1 MEKLWYQ
8 KPADEWE
15 EALPLGNG
23 RLGAMVFG
31 QIQKEQIQVNEESI
45 WYGKRRERINPD
57 AKENLPKIREYI
69 RNGQIQKAQKLMS
82 LAMTGCPYGERMY
95 QTLGEISIEMD
106 LPEEKIE
113 KDADSAI
120 NTTYYR
126 ELDLSKAVCHVQYDC
141 EKSEGKTI
149 KIESTYFISH
159 PDDCMIVHMKAS
171 NGQLSFVA
179 KLDRDKYFDSIG
191 KCDDYTIFLSGNL
204 GKEAPE
210 FAMCLRAKVV
220 GGSVKTIGQSLL
232 VEKADEVILYFG
244 ADSTFHYS
252 EAEVKE
258 WADPQQKLVEKL
270 IAHLDLVM
278 EKDYE
283 KVLLAHI
290 QDYQSLY
297 NRVSLQLKEENSIEA
312 LATDERLLR
321 VKDGCEDI
329 GLSKLLFD
337 YGRYL
342 LISCSRPGTLPAN
355 LQGIWNKELCPAWDS
370 KYTINI
376 NTEMNYWPAEICA
389 LAECHQPLFDHLERM
404 RIHGRKVARE
414 MYGCRGFVAHH
425 NTDIYADCAPQDNC
439 MSSTFWVMGAAWL
452 STHLWTHYAYTKD
465 QDFLLKAYPIMAEA
479 ALFFLDYMEEKNGY
493 LVTNPSSSPENTYI
507 MPNGESGCVCIGSAM
522 DMEILRDL
530 FTECCEAAKILKE
543 NINTCVISSVTN
555 VSLLQ
560 GQIEEALKKLPP
572 IRIDS
577 TGRIMEWMEEYEE
590 KELGHRHMSHL
601 YALYPSDQI
610 SVDQTPELAEAAKK
624 TLKTRLSHGGGHT
637 GWSRAWIINFY
648 AKLRDAESAA
658 ENIRLMLTNST
669 YPNLF
674 DRHPPFQI
682 DGNFGVTAAIAQMLV
697 QSGENEIILL
707 PSLPRQWADGSVKG
721 LRVVGNA
728 SVDLAWKDGKLVEF
742 AIYADSEYNGTL
754 VYGKKKSLIYI
765 EKGKSIRVNGQLEQK
780 K

>member
-204 GKEAPE
+204 GKDAPE

-543 NINTCVISSVTN
+543 NINTCVIPSVTN

-669 YPNLF
+669 YPNMF

-765 EKGKSIRVNGQLEQK
+765 EKGKSIQVNGQLEQK

>member
-452 STHLWTHYAYTKD
+452 CTHLWTHYAYTKD

-530 FTECCEAAKILKE
+530 FTECCEADKILKE
-543 NINTCVISSVTN
+543 KINTCVIPSVTN

-560 GQIEEALKKLPP
+560 GQIEEALKKIPP

-658 ENIRLMLTNST
+658 ENIRLMLTNSM

-765 EKGKSIRVNGQLEQK
+765 EKGKSIQVNGQLEQK

>member
-543 NINTCVISSVTN
+543 KINTCVIPSVTN

-560 GQIEEALKKLPP
+560 GQIEEALKKIPP

-707 PSLPRQWADGSVKG
+707 PSLPRQWTDGSVKG

-754 VYGKKKSLIYI
+754 VYGEKKCLIYI

>member
-69 RNGQIQKAQKLMS
+69 RNGQIQKVQKLMS

-543 NINTCVISSVTN
+543 NINTCVIPSVTN

-765 EKGKSIRVNGQLEQK
+765 EKGKSIQVNGQLEQK

>member
-355 LQGIWNKELCPAWDS
+355 LQGIWNKEFLPPWDS

-376 NTEMNYWPAEICA
+376 NTEMNYWPAESCA
-389 LAECHQPLFDHLERM
+389 LSECHEPLFDHLERM

-414 MYGCRGFVAHH
+414 MYGCRGFMAHH
-425 NTDIYADCAPQDNC
+425 NTDIYADCAPQDNWGP
-439 MSSTFWVMGAAWL
+439 STYWVMGAAWL
-452 STHLWTHYAYTKD
+452 STHLWTHYEYTKD
-465 QDFLLKAYPIMAEA
+465 HEFLRKAYPILAEA
-479 ALFFLDYMEEKNGY
+479 ALFFLDYMEEKDGY
-493 LVTNPSSSPENTYI
+493 LVTNPSSSPENVYI
-507 MPNGESGCVCIGSAM
+507 MPNGQRGSVCIGSVM
-522 DMEILRDL
+522 DMEIIRDL
-530 FTECCEAAKILKE
+530 FTDCVKAAKVLGDEIANCK
-543 NINTCVISSVTN
+543 IPDVSDVIA
-555 VSLLQ
+555 LQ
-560 GQIEEALKKLPP
+560 KQIAQALDKLPP

-590 KELGHRHMSHL
+590 KEPGHRHMSHL

-610 SVDQTPELAEAAKK
+610 SVDHTPELADAARK
-624 TLKTRLSHGGGHT
+624 TLSCRQAHGGGHT

-648 AKLRDAESAA
+648 AKLRDAECAWK
-658 ENIRLMLTNST
+658 NICLMLTNST

-697 QSGENEIILL
+697 QSREGEIILL
-707 PSLPRQWADGSVKG
+707 PSLPRQWTDGSVKG

-754 VYGKKKSLIYI
+754 VYGEKKCLIYI

>member
-179 KLDRDKYFDSIG
+179 KLDRDKYFDSVG
-191 KCDDYTIFLSGNL
+191 KCDDHTIFLSGNL
-204 GKEAPE
+204 GKDAPE

-244 ADSTFHYS
+244 ADSSFHYS
-252 EAEVKE
+252 EEEVKE

-283 KVLLAHI
+283 KVLMAHI

-297 NRVSLQLKEENSIEA
+297 NRVSFQLKEEKSIEA

-321 VKDGCEDI
+321 VKDGGEDI

-355 LQGIWNKELCPAWDS
+355 LQGIWNKEFRPAWDS

-376 NTEMNYWPAEICA
+376 NTEMNYWPAESCA
-389 LAECHQPLFDHLERM
+389 LSECHQPLFDHLERM
-404 RIHGRKVARE
+404 RNHGRKVARE

-452 STHLWTHYAYTKD
+452 CTHLWTHYAYTKD
-465 QDFLLKAYPIMAEA
+465 QDFLLKSYPIMAEA

-543 NINTCVISSVTN
+543 KINTCVIPSVTN

-560 GQIEEALKKLPP
+560 GQIEEALKKIPP

-658 ENIRLMLTNST
+658 ENIRLMLTNSM
-669 YPNLF
+669 YPNMF

-707 PSLPRQWADGSVKG
+707 PSLPRQWTDGSVKG

-754 VYGKKKSLIYI
+754 VYGEKKCLIYI

>member
-113 KDADSAI
+113 KDADSVI

-452 STHLWTHYAYTKD
+452 CTHLWTHYAYTKD

-543 NINTCVISSVTN
+543 KINTCVIPSVTN

-560 GQIEEALKKLPP
+560 GQIEEALKKIPP

-754 VYGKKKSLIYI
+754 VYGEKKCLIYI
-765 EKGKSIRVNGQLEQK
+765 EKGKSIQVNGQLEQK

>member
-543 NINTCVISSVTN
+543 KINTCVIPSVTN

-658 ENIRLMLTNST
+658 ENIRLMLTNSM
-669 YPNLF
+669 YPNMF

-707 PSLPRQWADGSVKG
+707 PSLPRQWTDGSVKG

-754 VYGKKKSLIYI
+754 VYGEKKCLIYI

>member
-45 WYGKRRERINPD
+45 WYGKRRKRINPD

-543 NINTCVISSVTN
+543 NINTCVIPSVTN

-765 EKGKSIRVNGQLEQK
+765 EKGKSIQVNGQLEQK

>member
-82 LAMTGCPYGERMY
+82 LAMTGCPYGERTY
-95 QTLGEISIEMD
+95 QPLGEISIEMD

-543 NINTCVISSVTN
+543 KINTCVIPSVTN

-560 GQIEEALKKLPP
+560 GQIEEALKKIPP

-754 VYGKKKSLIYI
+754 VYGKKKNLIYI
-765 EKGKSIRVNGQLEQK
+765 EKGKSIQVNGQLEQK

>member
-258 WADPQQKLVEKL
+258 WANPQQKLVEKL

-543 NINTCVISSVTN
+543 KINTCVIPSVTN

-560 GQIEEALKKLPP
+560 GQIEEALKKIPP

-707 PSLPRQWADGSVKG
+707 PSLPRQWTDGSVKG

-754 VYGKKKSLIYI
+754 VYGKKKNLIYI
-765 EKGKSIRVNGQLEQK
+765 EKGKSIQVNGQLEQK

>member
-95 QTLGEISIEMD
+95 QMLGEISIEMD

-404 RIHGRKVARE
+404 RIHGRKMARE

-543 NINTCVISSVTN
+543 NINTCVIPSVTN

-765 EKGKSIRVNGQLEQK
+765 EKGKSIQVNGQLEQK

>member
-290 QDYQSLY
+290 QDYQFLY
-297 NRVSLQLKEENSIEA
+297 NRVSFQLKEEKSIEA

-355 LQGIWNKELCPAWDS
+355 LQGIWNKELQPAWDS

-376 NTEMNYWPAEICA
+376 NTEMNYWPAESCA
-389 LAECHQPLFDHLERM
+389 LSECHQPLFDHLERM

-543 NINTCVISSVTN
+543 KINTCVIPSVTN

-590 KELGHRHMSHL
+590 KDLGHRHMSHL

-669 YPNLF
+669 YPNMF

-707 PSLPRQWADGSVKG
+707 PSLPRQWTDGSVKG

-754 VYGKKKSLIYI
+754 VYGEKKCLIYI
-765 EKGKSIRVNGQLEQK
+765 EKGKSIRVNGKLEQK

>member
-141 EKSEGKTI
+141 EKYEGKTI

-452 STHLWTHYAYTKD
+452 CTHLWTHYAYTKD

-530 FTECCEAAKILKE
+530 FTECCEADKILKE
-543 NINTCVISSVTN
+543 KINTCVIPSVTN

-560 GQIEEALKKLPP
+560 GQIEEALKKIPP

-765 EKGKSIRVNGQLEQK
+765 EKGKSIQVNGQLEQK

>member
-23 RLGAMVFG
+23 LLGAMVFG

-493 LVTNPSSSPENTYI
+493 LVTNQSSSPENTYI

-543 NINTCVISSVTN
+543 NINTCVIPSVTN

-669 YPNLF
+669 YTNLF

-765 EKGKSIRVNGQLEQK
+765 EKGKSIQVNGQLEQK

>member
-179 KLDRDKYFDSIG
+179 KLDRDKYFDSVG
-191 KCDDYTIFLSGNL
+191 KCDDHTIFLSGNL
-204 GKEAPE
+204 GKDAPE

-244 ADSTFHYS
+244 ADSSFHYS
-252 EAEVKE
+252 EEEVKE

-283 KVLLAHI
+283 KVLMAHI

-297 NRVSLQLKEENSIEA
+297 NRVSFQLKEEKSIEA

-321 VKDGCEDI
+321 VKDGGEDI

-355 LQGIWNKELCPAWDS
+355 LQGIWNKEFRPAWDS

-376 NTEMNYWPAEICA
+376 NTEMNYWPAESCA
-389 LAECHQPLFDHLERM
+389 LSECHQPLFDHLERM
-404 RIHGRKVARE
+404 RNHGRKVARE

-452 STHLWTHYAYTKD
+452 CTHLWTHYAYTKD
-465 QDFLLKAYPIMAEA
+465 QDFLLKSYPIMAEA

-543 NINTCVISSVTN
+543 KINTCVIPSVTN

-560 GQIEEALKKLPP
+560 GQIEEALKKIPP

>member
-493 LVTNPSSSPENTYI
+493 LVTNPSLSPENTYI

-543 NINTCVISSVTN
+543 NINTCVIPSVTN

>member
-95 QTLGEISIEMD
+95 QPLGEISIEMD

-452 STHLWTHYAYTKD
+452 CTHLWTHYAYTKD

-530 FTECCEAAKILKE
+530 FTECCEADKILKE
-543 NINTCVISSVTN
+543 KINTCVIPSVTN

-560 GQIEEALKKLPP
+560 GQIEEALKKIPP

-754 VYGKKKSLIYI
+754 VYGKKKNLIYI
-765 EKGKSIRVNGQLEQK
+765 EKGKSIQVNGQLEQK

>member
-191 KCDDYTIFLSGNL
+191 KCDDYTIFLSGNI

-389 LAECHQPLFDHLERM
+389 LSECHQPLFDHLERM

-452 STHLWTHYAYTKD
+452 CTHLWTHYAYTKD

-530 FTECCEAAKILKE
+530 FTECCEADKILKE
-543 NINTCVISSVTN
+543 KINTCVIPSVTN

-560 GQIEEALKKLPP
+560 GQIEEALKKIPP

-754 VYGKKKSLIYI
+754 VYGKKKNLIYI
-765 EKGKSIRVNGQLEQK
+765 EKGKSIQVNGQLEQK

>member
-376 NTEMNYWPAEICA
+376 NTEMNYWPAEVCA

-507 MPNGESGCVCIGSAM
+507 MPNGESGCVCVGSAM

-543 NINTCVISSVTN
+543 NINTCVIPSVTN

-560 GQIEEALKKLPP
+560 GQIEEALKRLPP

-765 EKGKSIRVNGQLEQK
+765 EKGKSIQVNGQLEQK

>member
-171 NGQLSFVA
+171 GGQLSFVA

-204 GKEAPE
+204 GKDAPE

-244 ADSTFHYS
+244 ADSSFHYS
-252 EAEVKE
+252 EEEVKE

-543 NINTCVISSVTN
+543 NINTCVIPSVTN

-765 EKGKSIRVNGQLEQK
+765 EKGKSIQVNGQLEQK

>member
-95 QTLGEISIEMD
+95 QPLGEISIEMD

-530 FTECCEAAKILKE
+530 FTECCEADKILKE
-543 NINTCVISSVTN
+543 KINTCVIPSVTN

-560 GQIEEALKKLPP
+560 GQIEEALKKIPP

-765 EKGKSIRVNGQLEQK
+765 EKGKSIQVNGQLEQK

>member
-452 STHLWTHYAYTKD
+452 CTHLWTHYAYTKD

-530 FTECCEAAKILKE
+530 FTECCEADKILKE
-543 NINTCVISSVTN
+543 KINTCVIPSVTN

-560 GQIEEALKKLPP
+560 GQIEEALKKIPP

-728 SVDLAWKDGKLVEF
+728 SV
-742 AIYADSEYNGTL
+742 
-754 VYGKKKSLIYI
+754 
-765 EKGKSIRVNGQLEQK
+765 EKGKSIQVNGQLEQK

>member
-543 NINTCVISSVTN
+543 NINTCVIPSVTN

-658 ENIRLMLTNST
+658 ENIRLMLTNSR

-765 EKGKSIRVNGQLEQK
+765 EKGKSIQVNGQLEQK

>member
-113 KDADSAI
+113 KDADSDA
-120 NTTYYR
+120 NTNYYR
-126 ELDLSKAVCHVQYDC
+126 ELDLSKAVCYVQHTC
-141 EKSEGKTI
+141 EKFKCKTM
-149 KIESTYFISH
+149 KIERTYFISH

-171 NGQLSFVA
+171 GGQLSFVA
-179 KLDRDKYFDSIG
+179 KLDRDKYFDSVG
-191 KCDDYTIFLSGNL
+191 KCDDHTIFLSGNL
-204 GKEAPE
+204 GKDAPE

-220 GGSVKTIGQSLL
+220 GGSVKTIGQRLL

-258 WADPQQKLVEKL
+258 WTDPQQKLVEKL

-389 LAECHQPLFDHLERM
+389 LSECHQPLFDHLERM

-452 STHLWTHYAYTKD
+452 CTHLWTHYAYTKD

-543 NINTCVISSVTN
+543 KINTCVIPSVTN
-555 VSLLQ
+555 VSLLK
-560 GQIEEALKKLPP
+560 GQIEEALKKIPP

-765 EKGKSIRVNGQLEQK
+765 EKGKSIQVNGQLEQK

>member
-297 NRVSLQLKEENSIEA
+297 NRVSLQLKEETSIEA

-543 NINTCVISSVTN
+543 NINTCVIPSVTN

-560 GQIEEALKKLPP
+560 GQIEEALKRLPP

>member
-220 GGSVKTIGQSLL
+220 GGSVKTIGKSLL

-543 NINTCVISSVTN
+543 NINTCVIPSVTN

-765 EKGKSIRVNGQLEQK
+765 EKGKSIQVNGQLEQK

>member
-493 LVTNPSSSPENTYI
+493 LVTNPSSSPENTSI
-507 MPNGESGCVCIGSAM
+507 MPNGERGCVCIGSAM

-543 NINTCVISSVTN
+543 NINTCVIPSVTN

>member
-452 STHLWTHYAYTKD
+452 CTHLWTHYAYTKD

-530 FTECCEAAKILKE
+530 FTECCEADKILKE
-543 NINTCVISSVTN
+543 KINTCVIPSVTN

-560 GQIEEALKKLPP
+560 GQIEEALKKIPP

-682 DGNFGVTAAIAQMLV
+682 DGNFGVTAAIAQMHV

-765 EKGKSIRVNGQLEQK
+765 EKGKSIQVNGQLEQK

>member
-283 KVLLAHI
+283 KVLMAHI

-376 NTEMNYWPAEICA
+376 NTEMNYWPAEVCA

-543 NINTCVISSVTN
+543 NINTCVIPSMTN
-555 VSLLQ
+555 VSVLQ

-765 EKGKSIRVNGQLEQK
+765 EKGKSIQVNGQLEQK

>member
-204 GKEAPE
+204 GKDAPE

-543 NINTCVISSVTN
+543 NINTCVIPSVTN

-624 TLKTRLSHGGGHT
+624 TLKMRLSHGGGHT

-765 EKGKSIRVNGQLEQK
+765 EKGKSIQVNGQLEQK

>member
-191 KCDDYTIFLSGNL
+191 KCDDHTIFLSGNL

-220 GGSVKTIGQSLL
+220 GGSVRTIGQSLL
-232 VEKADEVILYFG
+232 VEKADEVLLYFG
-244 ADSTFHYS
+244 ADSTFHYQES
-252 EAEVKE
+252 EVQN
-258 WADPQQKLVEKL
+258 WGDPQQKLVEKL

-283 KVLLAHI
+283 KVLMAHI
-290 QDYQSLY
+290 QDYQFLY
-297 NRVSLQLKEENSIEA
+297 NRVSFQLKEEKSIEA

-355 LQGIWNKELCPAWDS
+355 LQGIWNKELQPAWDS

-376 NTEMNYWPAEICA
+376 NTEMNYWPAESCA
-389 LAECHQPLFDHLERM
+389 LSECHQPLFDHLERM

-543 NINTCVISSVTN
+543 KINTCVIPSVTN

-590 KELGHRHMSHL
+590 KDLGHRHMSHL

-669 YPNLF
+669 YPNMF

-707 PSLPRQWADGSVKG
+707 PSLPRQWTDGSVKG

-754 VYGKKKSLIYI
+754 VYGEKKCLIYI
-765 EKGKSIRVNGQLEQK
+765 EKGKSIRVNGKLEQK

>member
-15 EALPLGNG
+15 KALPLGNG

-69 RNGQIQKAQKLMS
+69 RNGQIQNAQKLMS

-106 LPEEKIE
+106 LPEEK
-113 KDADSAI
+113 DADSAI

-126 ELDLSKAVCHVQYDC
+126 ELDLSKAVCHVRYDC
-141 EKSEGKTI
+141 EKSEGKTM

-159 PDDCMIVHMKAS
+159 PDDCMIIHMKAS

-191 KCDDYTIFLSGNL
+191 KCDDHTIFLSGNL

-220 GGSVKTIGQSLL
+220 GGSVRTIGQSLL
-232 VEKADEVILYFG
+232 VEKADEVLLYFG
-244 ADSTFHYS
+244 ADSTFHYQES
-252 EAEVKE
+252 EVQN
-258 WADPQQKLVEKL
+258 WGDPQQKLVEKL

-283 KVLLAHI
+283 KVLMAHI
-290 QDYQSLY
+290 QDYQFLY
-297 NRVSLQLKEENSIEA
+297 NRVSFQLKEEKSIEA

-355 LQGIWNKELCPAWDS
+355 LQGIWNKELQPAWDS

-376 NTEMNYWPAEICA
+376 NTEMNYWPAESCA
-389 LAECHQPLFDHLERM
+389 LSECHQPLFDHLERM

-425 NTDIYADCAPQDNC
+425 
-439 MSSTFWVMGAAWL
+439 
-452 STHLWTHYAYTKD
+452 
-465 QDFLLKAYPIMAEA
+465 IMAEA

-543 NINTCVISSVTN
+543 KINTCVIPSVTN

-590 KELGHRHMSHL
+590 KDLGHRHMSHL

-669 YPNLF
+669 YPNMF

-707 PSLPRQWADGSVKG
+707 PSLPRQWTDGSVKG

-754 VYGKKKSLIYI
+754 VYGEKKCLIYI
-765 EKGKSIRVNGQLEQK
+765 EKGKSIRVNGKLEQK

>member
-543 NINTCVISSVTN
+543 NINTCVIPSVTN

-560 GQIEEALKKLPP
+560 GQIEEALKRLPP

-682 DGNFGVTAAIAQMLV
+682 DGNFGVTAAIVQMLV

>member
-278 EKDYE
+278 EKNYE

-452 STHLWTHYAYTKD
+452 CTHLWTHYAYTKD

-530 FTECCEAAKILKE
+530 FTECCEADKILKE
-543 NINTCVISSVTN
+543 KINTCVIPSVTN

-560 GQIEEALKKLPP
+560 GQIEEALKKIPP

-765 EKGKSIRVNGQLEQK
+765 EKGKSIQVNGQLEQK

>member
-126 ELDLSKAVCHVQYDC
+126 ELDLSKAVCHVQHTC
-141 EKSEGKTI
+141 EKIECKTM
-149 KIESTYFISH
+149 KIERAYFISH

-171 NGQLSFVA
+171 SGQLSFVA
-179 KLDRDKYFDSIG
+179 KLDRDKYFDSVG
-191 KCDDYTIFLSGNL
+191 KCDDHTIFLSGNL
-204 GKEAPE
+204 GKDAPE

-244 ADSTFHYS
+244 ADSSFHYS
-252 EAEVKE
+252 EEEVKE

-283 KVLLAHI
+283 KVLMAHI

-297 NRVSLQLKEENSIEA
+297 NRVSFQLKEEKSIEA

-321 VKDGCEDI
+321 VKDGGEDI

-543 NINTCVISSVTN
+543 KINTCVIPSVTN

-658 ENIRLMLTNST
+658 ENIRLMLTNSM
-669 YPNLF
+669 YPNMF

-707 PSLPRQWADGSVKG
+707 PSLPRQWTDGSVKG

-754 VYGKKKSLIYI
+754 VYGEKKCLIYI

>member
-530 FTECCEAAKILKE
+530 FTECCEADKILKE
-543 NINTCVISSVTN
+543 KINTCVIPSVTN

-560 GQIEEALKKLPP
+560 GQIEEALKKIPP

-754 VYGKKKSLIYI
+754 VYGKKKNLIYI
-765 EKGKSIRVNGQLEQK
+765 EKGKSIQVNGQLEQK